1 MYIKILISIRTV
13 HYQVY
18 MYQRKYH
25 KKNNNNSKNIIIIYS
40 SRCVYYHHMMYR
52 SHVTCRYCSSQWY
65 IFVYLTLLYTCMTQH
80 TCCKYSNQV
89 LNFFFEFCQSRALFL
104 QMPLTD
110 MVWIITG
117 SDMSHDN
124 V

>member
-1 MYIKILISIRTV
+1 MID
-13 HYQVY
+13 
-18 MYQRKYH
+18 
-25 KKNNNNSKNIIIIYS
+25 
-40 SRCVYYHHMMYR
+40 R
-52 SHVTCRYCSSQWY
+52 SHVTCVDTVVHSG
-65 IFVYLTLLYTCMTQH
+65 IFVYLTLLYMTQH